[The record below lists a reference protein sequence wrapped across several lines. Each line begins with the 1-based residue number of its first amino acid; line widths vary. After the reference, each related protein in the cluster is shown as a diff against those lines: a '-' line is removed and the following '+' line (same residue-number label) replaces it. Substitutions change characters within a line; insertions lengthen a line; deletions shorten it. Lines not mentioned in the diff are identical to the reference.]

1 MGRASVVTSA
11 QLGKGRAPLP
21 ASQSLNWG
29 KKESNRDIFGKV
41 RGACSTPGCGCK
53 AFTKLLSD
61 YVAEPGD
68 GRGAPAND
76 ISCINCST
84 CGCTP
89 DAHVLLEAD
98 DARERGNDAFAFGD
112 YERAISPYTRAISLA
127 ALGDARPWSNRAAAY
142 AAMGK
147 WSEALHD
154 ATRACEIEPT
164 WAKARARK
172 ALAETHMG
180 KLDAAAASYRAALKL
195 EPNNAEYIRLLSEA
209 EARCEASK
217 RHAGGASSVGR
228 KKNGDDGDK
237 ERAAALV
244 SRGDFAG
251 AVLLYQSLA
260 ERRPGDGLIRSNLS
274 ACYARMSRFEE
285 ALQAAREAVR
295 VAPRWAKAHTRVAAA
310 LFYLGRY
317 DEAVVEYKA
326 ALALKPD
333 YEAARSGCAEA
344 RAAAAEAKL
353 EARDRA
359 AQSAQ
364 AATSNGDEVC
374 VGIAG
379 AEGDGNEED
388 GSSRGVDVRA
398 LCGSENG
405 EVRSGGDTVVPRPQA
420 ARTRRQPTNKS
431 AAVSRA
437 AHFAHAKSSGWLLE
451 TLGTDAPQ
459 PNPAGDVVDS
469 DGRSNGSMHAKVMHV
484 ASDRDKDDEEAAS
497 LPFADALLRDAGV
510 GAPIGDNA
518 QDDFAAGCGH
528 ERAGRPSGCGEIGDT
543 ASNVLSAS
551 NIARLS
557 ADLERL
563 ADAVRASPAREDS
576 AAQRA
581 RAMEERAREAHE
593 TARTAEAQAREEL
606 AMLASARADVN
617 AERAK
622 ADVLREKYNK
632 LKSAHAQ
639 QVEELNIAHAQ
650 RLADLRE
657 SQEREHGA
665 EERAAGKRLAAL
677 HRECDRLTAD
687 VHRLRSEKGILA
699 GEIDDC
705 RTRSSEAAAAAAALR
720 GSVTRMQAKVEAEES
735 RATRAEREAERAYE
749 RTAECVAA
757 QRAAEELLA
766 STAARLDALCERS
779 VASEA
784 RLRSAAQL
792 CDDSFDKQARGA
804 LASARRAADGIAK
817 AEAAI
822 AHLVTQ
828 SAEIRG
834 AEARAGSSA
843 DAAGA
848 IAAKVSVSN
857 VHGVFAD
864 VGKLDAVPRGQI
876 SSVGDG
882 RVQGGP
888 LGCDGG
894 KSVRESTAS
903 GSAVSEEMLDFFA
916 AHMEGHVDESDGSA
930 DEADDGGNGGSAR
943 AEPTDEELV
952 AELELER
959 RVRADANAARAAAS
973 SAAAAARR
981 PPRRRPS
988 SRARGVGADNACSAA
1003 GGAGIALDISSVI
1016 NLANRRS
1023 SRRRDHGGVLRVR
1036 CTSEVCPV
1044 GCTQFEPNRSG
1055 RGPPDCCVGCG
1066 CPDTLHETEE
1076 QADAREQLEADEQ
1089 LKRTDV
1095 REWRL
1100 RNAARLVAEAEA
1112 QGELVQSTAVDPIRG
1127 CELHDCGGC
1136 DGCPGFVIR
1145 YCTSLAH
1152 TSEVM
1157 MFCSNC
1163 GCGCDQH
1170 LMSTKWKAQEEDRKA
1185 EEERFYRHREETQRR
1200 IDAHYR
1206 AKLAQDS
1213 ERTRHLRTL
1222 GLGARATGKAAAR
1235 AYRRLALR
1243 FHPDKQRAGAS
1254 DEARRQ
1260 AAQRFV
1266 AVTEAFK
1273 KVSAMLES
1281 A

>member
-112 YERAISPYTRAISLA
+112 YEKAISPYTRAISLA

-147 WSEALHD
+147 WGEALHD

-195 EPNNAEYIRLLSEA
+195 EPNNAEYMRLLSEA

-228 KKNGDDGDK
+228 KTNGDDGDK

-379 AEGDGNEED
+379 AERDGNEED

-469 DGRSNGSMHAKVMHV
+469 DGRSNGRIHAKVMHV
-484 ASDRDKDDEEAAS
+484 ASDRDKDGEEAAS

-543 ASNVLSAS
+543 ESNVLSAS

-563 ADAVRASPAREDS
+563 ADAVRASPAREES

-735 RATRAEREAERAYE
+735 RATRADREAERACE

-843 DAAGA
+843 DAA
-848 IAAKVSVSN
+848 
-857 VHGVFAD
+857 
-864 VGKLDAVPRGQI
+864 
-876 SSVGDG
+876 
-882 RVQGGP
+882 
-888 LGCDGG
+888 
-894 KSVRESTAS
+894 
-903 GSAVSEEMLDFFA
+903 
-916 AHMEGHVDESDGSA
+916 
-930 DEADDGGNGGSAR
+930 DDDGNGGSES

-1036 CTSEVCPV
+1036 CTSEMCPV

-1213 ERTRHLRTL
+1213 ERIRHLRTL